1 MATAMLNGVD
11 LFYEDTGEGEALV
24 LVHGSWGDHTVWDL
38 VVPDLS
44 KHFRVIA
51 YDRRGHSRSSAPPGQ
66 GHVGEDVADLAALIK
81 HLNAAPAHVTGNSF
95 GGSIALRLAAL
106 QPELLRSISAH
117 EPPLFRLLEGDP
129 KAAPAL
135 AEVQRRTGAV
145 IELLQRREDA
155 RAAELIV
162 ETALGPGMWSR
173 LPEDTRQV
181 MISNAPTFLDESGD
195 PDRSTIDVAALRRF
209 AGVVQ
214 LTQGDQSPPLFQAVI
229 ELLAGALPRSARF
242 TYRGS
247 GHFPHTT
254 DPEGYAKQ
262 LTSFLQGV
270 AMAPV

>member
-1 MATAMLNGVD
+1 
-11 LFYEDTGEGEALV
+11 
-24 LVHGSWGDHTVWDL
+24 
-38 VVPDLS
+38 
-44 KHFRVIA
+44 
-51 YDRRGHSRSSAPPGQ
+51 
-66 GHVGEDVADLAALIK
+66 VADLAALIK

-95 GGSIALRLAAL
+95 GGSIGLRLAAL

-135 AEVQRRTGAV
+135 AEVQRRTGAD
-145 IELLQRREDA
+145 IELVQRREDA
-155 RAAELIV
+155 RAAELLV
-162 ETALGPGMWSR
+162 ETALGPGVWSR
-173 LPEDTRQV
+173 LPEDQRQV
-181 MISNAPTFLDESGD
+181 MINNAPTFLDESGD
-195 PDRSTIDVAALRRF
+195 PDRSTMDVAALRRF

-229 ELLAGALPRSARF
+229 ELLAGALPRSGWF

-254 DPEGYAKQ
+254 DPEGYAEE

-270 AMAPV
+270 AMAPRSSSKKLPATMRITSKATHDVRPIPVRCCRRSDPGLCSYPSRKIAGGADEEPPIAPLSSR